1 MKNLAKIFL
10 PLFILSL
17 TFNACIKEDFDQ
29 PPTGGSDP
37 NLTVTTTIKELKAM
51 RTSAAYD
58 EITDDLIIKGV
69 VVADD
74 ASGNWFRA
82 FVLQDSTA
90 GIEILIDQ
98 ADSYVNFP
106 RGREVYVK
114 LKGLY
119 LSDYNELIQ
128 LGGFIERDGSLGSI
142 VNLTDHLV
150 KSVERPVPAPK
161 VKKISELTKD
171 DVSTLITIDGKVNF
185 VDQNVTFADAINQ
198 TAVNLDLA
206 DCDGN
211 TVLVRTSG
219 FADFAG
225 ETVPSGGGTFT
236 GVLSIF
242 RDDYQFLIRDLTDL
256 DMNDTRCDGSG
267 GDPCNGGT
275 VPTVTGID
283 EDFESGAN
291 NDPVALDGWTN
302 AIIKGSRSWQFKYFS
317 NDDNTYAQ
325 ATAFNDAAAEME
337 TWMVTPLI
345 QVSNEAK
352 VLTFETAK
360 AFYTHDGFTAWIST
374 DFKCDPLAASWL
386 PLNATLA
393 GQNDADNAWIPS
405 GDVDLSSLIGQKVA
419 IGFKYVGSGTGGQ
432 TGTFRVDNV
441 KMGQGGGG
449 NTGGPCENGNPPL
462 EVATLSQDFEIGAN
476 NDPVEIT
483 GWQNLAANGTRN
495 WLFKEFD
502 GNVYVQATAF
512 NATDPLTES
521 WLITPLVTIDAA
533 KTLTFETAKAF
544 WTHDGLTVWI
554 STDFECDFAAATWQP
569 VSATLAGQSDADHA
583 FIPSGNIDLSP
594 FIGQSIAI
602 AFKYEGNN
610 GASLTTSYRV
620 DNVVI
625 Q

>member
-1 MKNLAKIFL
+1 MKNLVKIFL

-37 NLTVTTTIKELKAM
+37 NLTVTTTIQQLKAL

-58 EITDDLIIKGV
+58 EIKDDLIIKGI

-74 ASGNWFRA
+74 ASGNWYRT

-90 GIEILIDQ
+90 GIEIIIDQ
-98 ADSYVNFP
+98 ADSYVNYP

-128 LGGFIERDGSLGSI
+128 LGGFIQLDGSLGPI

-150 KSVERPVPAPK
+150 KSVQRPVPAPT
-161 VKKISELTKD
+161 VKRINELSIN
-171 DVSTLITIDGKVNF
+171 DVSTLITIADTVNF
-185 VDQNVTFADAINQ
+185 VTPGQTFADVINQ
-198 TAVNLDLA
+198 EATNLDLA

-211 TVLVRTSG
+211 TVIVRTSG

-225 ETVPSGGGTFT
+225 ETVPSGGGIFT

-242 RDDYQFLIRDLTDL
+242 RDDFQFLIRDLNDL
-256 DMNDTRCDGSG
+256 DMNGPRCDGSG

-275 VPTVTGID
+275 VPTVTGVD

-302 AIIKGSRSWQFKYFS
+302 AVIQGTRSWQFKEFQ
-317 NDDNTYAQ
+317 DNIYAQ
-325 ATAFNDAAAEME
+325 ATAFNDAASEME
-337 TWMVTPLI
+337 TWLVTPLI
-345 QVSNEAK
+345 QLTDQTK

-374 DFKCDPLAASWL
+374 DFKCDPLEAAWL

-393 GQNDADNAWIPS
+393 GQSNTDNEWIPS
-405 GDVDLSSLIGQKVA
+405 GDIDLSALVGQKVA

-432 TGTFRVDNV
+432 TGTFRVDNI
-441 KMGQGGGG
+441 KLGEGGGG
-449 NTGGPCENGNPPL
+449 GPGGPCENGNPPL
-462 EVATLSQDFEIGAN
+462 EVATLNENFESGVN
-476 NDPVEIT
+476 NDPVSIN
-483 GWQNLAANGTRN
+483 GWMNLAGTGSRN

-502 GNVYVQATAF
+502 SNIYVQATAF
-512 NATDPLTES
+512 NDTEPLTEA
-521 WLITPLVTIDAA
+521 WLITPLVTIDVA

-554 STDFECDFAAATWQP
+554 STDFECDYAAATWQP
-569 VSATLAGQSDADHA
+569 LSATLATQSDADHA

-594 FIGQSIAI
+594 YIGKSIAI

-610 GASLTTSYRV
+610 GAGLTTSYRV